1 MTDFDKA
8 MKDLLSEADEDFIGD
23 AIDETG
29 FYKSAWGSLS
39 GKGSGMRVMAWGA
52 IMVFAAIMIISLWQ
66 MFMADNIR
74 SQILWAT
81 FAILGNSAQ
90 IAMKLWFNMQ
100 LNRRALSH
108 EIRRLH
114 LAVMAKS

>member
-8 MKDLLSEADEDFIGD
+8 MKNLLSEADEEFIGD

-39 GKGSGMRVMAWGA
+39 GKGSGLRVMAWGA
-52 IMVFAAIMIISLWQ
+52 IMVFGALTIISVWQ
-66 MFMADNIR
+66 MVMADNLR
-74 SQILWAT
+74 TQILWAT

-108 EIRRLH
+108 EIRRLQ
-114 LAVMAKS
+114 LLVASRA

>member
-52 IMVFAAIMIISLWQ
+52 IMAFAAIMIISLWQ

-108 EIRRLH
+108 EIRRLQ

>member
-8 MKDLLSEADEDFIGD
+8 MKNLLSEADEEFIGD

-39 GKGSGMRVMAWGA
+39 GKGSGLRVMAWGA
-52 IMVFAAIMIISLWQ
+52 IMVFGALLIISLWQ
-66 MFMADNIR
+66 MFMADNLR
-74 SQILWAT
+74 TQILWAT

-108 EIRRLH
+108 EIRRLQ
-114 LAVMAKS
+114 LLVASRA